1 MAWEYPFSLSWKG
14 GFAVEGVNS
23 TFNIDAFYETLIDQ
37 TPLGIAIQTPDG
49 KVARANRAF
58 CEMFGYTPGEVVGSR
73 LDDLVA
79 RDEDLSADAGELTEL
94 VLRGRSNLAERVRVR
109 KDGSRFPALI
119 WGVPIVQ
126 GDKVLAVYAI
136 YEDISERKAAE
147 RELARERSLLE
158 RIVIDSPD
166 GMILFD
172 EEGTVLRTNPA
183 FDGIFGLEQE
193 EVLGRHLWEILGGGG
208 KEDEIRGRIRQLRDE
223 KRLDYDAVRFRKDG
237 SEVHLSIRSVAI
249 AGDGP
254 TGEYLAVYRDITS
267 RAMVQHQLATER
279 TYFENLF
286 MNSPLAIAL
295 VGGDGIIQRVNDSF
309 ERLFGYYS
317 FECVGADLDELIAPG
332 DLLGDAVG
340 LTRGAAA
347 GSTIKAERTRR
358 RKDGSWVEVQIN
370 AVSFPA
376 GDGTSL
382 VYAIYQDITERKIL
396 DEKIRF
402 FGCHD
407 ALTGLYN
414 QSFFE
419 EELRRL
425 DSPRQL
431 PMSLVVADLDN
442 LKLINDAF
450 GHLEGDSL
458 LTEAGTIL
466 RSCCRQEDIIARIGG
481 DEFIML
487 LPQTTLLEA
496 RSVCDRVRRAC
507 ERSQGGM
514 IPLSMALG
522 AAAKEEVTQDLMQ
535 VRKKADDDMYLD
547 KLTRGERSR
556 SAIYSRIVEF
566 LDSDPRMKSHIS
578 RVRGLA
584 HLFGKHLALRQ
595 DEMEKLALLARFHD
609 VGLMPIPAEV
619 LYKKGPLDPGE
630 WEDVRRHPERGY
642 RLARNLAPMSSIA
655 EEILCHQEKFDG
667 SGYPRGLSG
676 EDIPRLSRVIH
687 LLCAY
692 EAMTGWRSY
701 RSSLSSEEA
710 LEEIALQ
717 AGRQF
722 DPRLAGV
729 FVQFHRTLEAG
740 NGLP

>member
-1 MAWEYPFSLSWKG
+1 M
-14 GFAVEGVNS
+14 EGVNS
-23 TFNIDAFYETLIDQ
+23 AINIDAFYETLIDQ

-58 CEMFGYTPGEVVGSR
+58 CEMFGYDPDEVVGNQ

-79 RDEDLSADAGELTEL
+79 RDEDLYADAGDLTEL
-94 VLRGRSNLAERVRVR
+94 VLKGRSNLAARVRVR

-119 WGVPIVQ
+119 WGVPIIQ
-126 GDKVLAVYAI
+126 GDRVLAVYAI
-136 YEDISERKAAE
+136 YEDISEQKAAE

-158 RIVIDSPD
+158 RIVEDSPD
-166 GMILFD
+166 GIALFD
-172 EEGTVLRTNPA
+172 EEGKVLRSNPA
-183 FDGIFGLEQE
+183 FDRLFGLGRE
-193 EVLGRHLWEILGGGG
+193 EVLGRHLWELLGGGG
-208 KEDEIRGRIRQLRDE
+208 REEEVRGRIRQLKDE
-223 KRLDYDAVRFRKDG
+223 KRLDFDAVRYRKDG
-237 SEVHLSIRSVAI
+237 SEVHLSIRAVAI
-249 AGDGP
+249 TGSGP
-254 TGEYLAVYRDITS
+254 SEEYLAVYRDITS
-267 RAMVQHQLATER
+267 RVMTQHQLATER

-317 FECVGADLDELIAPG
+317 FECVGADLDALIAPG
-332 DLLGDAVG
+332 ELRGDAVG

-370 AVSFPA
+370 AVCFPVE
-376 GDGTSL
+376 DGTSL
-382 VYAIYQDITERKIL
+382 IYAIYQDITERKML
-396 DEKIRF
+396 DEKIRY

-431 PMSLVVADLDN
+431 PMSLVVADVDN

-450 GHLEGDSL
+450 GHLEGDRL
-458 LTEAGTIL
+458 LAEAAAIL
-466 RSCCRQEDIIARIGG
+466 RSCCRQEDIIARTGG
-481 DEFIML
+481 DEFIIL

-514 IPLSMALG
+514 ILPSMALG
-522 AAAKEEVTQDLMQ
+522 AAAKEEITEDIMQ

-566 LDSDPRMKSHIS
+566 LDSDPRMKTHIS
-578 RVRGLA
+578 RVRGVA

-595 DEMEKLALLARFHD
+595 DEMEKLVLLARFHD
-609 VGLMPIPAEV
+609 VGLLPIPAEV

-642 RLARNLAPMSSIA
+642 RLARNLAPLASVA
-655 EEILCHQEKFDG
+655 EEILCHQEKYDG

-701 RSSLSSEEA
+701 RPSLSSEEA
-710 LEEIALQ
+710 LEEIAFQ
-717 AGRQF
+717 AGKQF

-729 FVQFHRTLEAG
+729 FVQLHRTLEVG

>member
-1 MAWEYPFSLSWKG
+1 M
-14 GFAVEGVNS
+14 EGVNS
-23 TFNIDAFYETLIDQ
+23 AINIDAFYETLIDQ

-58 CEMFGYTPGEVVGSR
+58 CEMFGYDPDEVVGNQ

-79 RDEDLSADAGELTEL
+79 RDEDLYADAGDLTEL
-94 VLRGRSNLAERVRVR
+94 VLKGRSNLAARVRVR

-119 WGVPIVQ
+119 WGVPIIQ
-126 GDKVLAVYAI
+126 GDRVLAVYAI

-158 RIVIDSPD
+158 RIVVDSPD
-166 GMILFD
+166 GTVLFD
-172 EEGTVLRTNPA
+172 EDGKIFRSNPA
-183 FDGIFGLEQE
+183 FDRLFDLGQD
-193 EVLGRHLWEILGGGG
+193 EVLGHHLWEILGGGG
-208 KEDEIRGRIRQLRDE
+208 KEEEIRGNIRQLRDR
-223 KRLDYDAVRFRKDG
+223 KKLDYDAVRFRKDG
-237 SEVHLSIRSVAI
+237 SEIHLSIRAVAI
-249 AGDGP
+249 TGDGP
-254 TGEYLAVYRDITS
+254 SGEYLAVYRDISS
-267 RAMVQHQLATER
+267 RVMVQHQLATER

-317 FECVGADLDELIAPG
+317 FECVGADLDALIAPG

-370 AVSFPA
+370 AVCFPV
-376 GDGTSL
+376 GDGPS
-382 VYAIYQDITERKIL
+382 VIYAIYQDITERKVL
-396 DEKIRF
+396 DEKIRY

-414 QSFFE
+414 QAFFE

-431 PMSLVVADLDN
+431 PLSLVVADLDN

-450 GHLEGDSL
+450 GHLEGDKL
-458 LTEAGTIL
+458 LAEAGTIL
-466 RSCCRQEDIIARIGG
+466 RSCCRQEDIIARCGG
-481 DEFIML
+481 DEFVML

-522 AAAKEEVTQDLMQ
+522 VAAKEEVTQDLMQ

-566 LDSDPRMKSHIS
+566 LDSDPRMKTHIS

-630 WEDVRRHPERGY
+630 WENVRRHPERGY
-642 RLARNLAPMSSIA
+642 RLARNLAPLASIA
-655 EEILCHQEKFDG
+655 EEILCHHEKYDG
-667 SGYPRGLSG
+667 GGYPRGLSG
-676 EDIPRLSRVIH
+676 EDIPRLSRAIH

-701 RSSLSSEEA
+701 RPSLSSEEA
-710 LEEIALQ
+710 LQEIASQ
-717 AGRQF
+717 AGKQF

-729 FVQFHRTLEAG
+729 FVQLHRTLEVG